1 MLSEGFSPHP
11 IPFYSYGYIY
21 LAPSD
26 ILRRDST
33 SNGEAYIAIILPGT
47 SSCSTGT
54 SEKSYGSYGTKL
66 GVRTGTLIARLS
78 RAIDWLTWAGGFHTA
93 ISLAPVFFLS
103 SHTGHS
109 HLP

>member
-26 ILRRDST
+26 ILRRDFT
-33 SNGEAYIAIILPGT
+33 SNGEEYIATILPGT
-47 SSCSTGT
+47 SRCETGT

-78 RAIDWLTWAGGFHTA
+78 RAIDWLTWAGVPHGDLSCSCF
-93 ISLAPVFFLS
+93 SLS